1 MKTILIADS
10 GASNAKWIVLKNG
23 KVIHSFSSNGISPIY
38 QTEEEIFVSIEKEVF
53 IHVADTNI
61 DAIRFYG
68 SGCIPHNI
76 FKVQSALS
84 RLFRIDDIEVHS
96 DLVAVAHA
104 LCGNNAGIACI
115 MGTGSN
121 SCEWNGTEIVK
132 QVPPLGFILGDEGS
146 GASLGKM
153 LVGDILKNQL
163 PDEVKNKFLMQYNMT
178 QGDILDRVYNEPFP
192 SRFLASLSPF
202 ILQNIN
208 TPSVRNIAERG
219 FNDFFDRNVMQYNY
233 RDNSVNIV
241 GSIGWFYSDI
251 IKQIA
256 IKKEIMI
263 GTIEQ
268 SPIEGLV
275 RFYEHR

>member
-1 MKTILIADS
+1 
-10 GASNAKWIVLKNG
+10 
-23 KVIHSFSSNGISPIY
+23 
-38 QTEEEIFVSIEKEVF
+38 
-53 IHVADTNI
+53 
-61 DAIRFYG
+61 
-68 SGCIPHNI
+68 
-76 FKVQSALS
+76 
-84 RLFRIDDIEVHS
+84 
-96 DLVAVAHA
+96 
-104 LCGNNAGIACI
+104 
-115 MGTGSN
+115 
-121 SCEWNGTEIVK
+121 
-132 QVPPLGFILGDEGS
+132 
-146 GASLGKM
+146 
-153 LVGDILKNQL
+153 
-163 PDEVKNKFLMQYNMT
+163 MT
-178 QGDILDRVYNEPFP
+178 QGDILDRVYRESFP

-208 TPSVRNIAERG
+208 IPSVRNIAERG

>member
-10 GASNAKWIVLKNG
+10 GASNARWIVLKNG

-38 QTEEEIFVSIEKEVF
+38 QTEEEIFVSIEKEVL

-68 SGCIPHNI
+68 SGCIPHNVY
-76 FKVQSALS
+76 KVRNALS
-84 RLFRIDDIEVHS
+84 RLFRVDDIEVHS

-104 LCGNNAGIACI
+104 LCGNDNGIACI

-163 PDEVKNKFLMQYNMT
+163 PDEIKEKFLMQYNMT
-178 QGDILDRVYNEPFP
+178 QSDILDRVYHESFP

-233 RDNSVNIV
+233 RDNRVNIV
-241 GSIGWFYSDI
+241 GSIGWFYSDM

-256 IKKEIMI
+256 MQKKIMI
-263 GTIEQ
+263 GTIVQ